1 MHLKPGYGF
10 GSEEDSV
17 NEHKRQRTSSSSIPY
32 YFQPIHLCNLG
43 SVYDIYLTP
52 FNSER
57 LGSRKLGDCGGFQQG
72 YGHVYQDVLSCLTAI
87 SLAGIHGRDLAA
99 AIVAGKPAATI

>member
-32 YFQPIHLCNLG
+32 YFQLIHLC
-43 SVYDIYLTP
+43 S
-52 FNSER
+52 
-57 LGSRKLGDCGGFQQG
+57 FQQG
-72 YGHVYQDVLSCLTAI
+72 YGHVCQDVLSCLTAI